1 MSARESMDQA
11 VMRVRTPDPSEA
23 CPVQDNDNFDCPVY
37 TRREA
42 PCKGACPSSEDARGY
57 LTAIAQ
63 SLRFGHSHEESV
75 EQAWHV
81 LTDKNPFPAVHGRVC
96 PHPCEDACN
105 RGFKDEPIAIHSLER
120 HIGDEGIR
128 RGFRLRM
135 LTEKKRDRRVA
146 VIGAGPSG
154 LSCAY
159 QLARR
164 GYPVTVFESEAEPG
178 GMLRAGIP
186 TYRLP
191 RDVLAAE
198 IEKIIDLG
206 VDLRLNTSIGRDI
219 SLDELRSSHDAVYLA
234 AGLHR
239 SIRMGVEGDDLPG
252 VVPGIDLIKSLNCGD
267 GVELGKRVLVIGGG
281 NSAVDVARVCLRLG
295 PEVDL
300 IYRRT
305 QLEMPALASEVQG
318 AIDEGV
324 MVTFLAAPAKIATAP
339 AGAPYRLVLTCIL
352 MELGE
357 PDSSGRRR
365 PLPIEGS
372 EFEIEADTIIAAIG
386 QEADLTGLEGL
397 AEGSWVRADSY
408 GRTGIEGVF
417 AGGDVL
423 MPGVSTMAVGRG
435 RKAARAIDAYLHGV
449 EYKEPYAPKP
459 IGHSRIS
466 LGYYAAAPRHKQQEL
481 PIVERIRNFDEVN
494 LPLTGDQAREET
506 YRCMSC
512 GLCFTCDRC
521 RVYCPTHAISRDLSQ
536 PVGRIMF
543 TDYTKCIGCHV
554 CADICPCGYIEM
566 GMQGAGIS

>member
-1 MSARESMDQA
+1 MSARESA
-11 VMRVRTPDPSEA
+11 ERVLRVKAPDPSEA
-23 CPVQDNDNFDCPVY
+23 FPVQNNDNFDCPVY
-37 TRREA
+37 VRHEA

-57 LTAIAQ
+57 LTVIARTLQ
-63 SLRFGHSHEESV
+63 FGRAHEQSV
-75 EQAWHV
+75 EEAWHV

-105 RGFKDEPIAIHSLER
+105 RGHKDQPLAIHSLER
-120 HIGDEGIR
+120 YIGDQGLE

-135 LTEKKRDRRVA
+135 LTTKKRDRKVA

-164 GYPVTVFESEAEPG
+164 GYPVTVFESEEEAG

-198 IEKIIDLG
+198 VRRIVDLG
-206 VDLRLNTSIGRDI
+206 VELKLNTSVGRDI
-219 SLDELRSSHDAVYLA
+219 SLEELRAGYDAIYLA

-239 SIRMGVEGDDLPG
+239 SLRMDIEGEDLPG
-252 VVPGIDLIKSLNCGD
+252 VLPGIDLIKSLNCGD
-267 GVELGKRVLVIGGG
+267 GVELGQRVLVIGGG

-305 QLEMPALASEVQG
+305 QVEMPALASEVQG
-318 AIDEGV
+318 AIDEGIK
-324 MVTFLAAPAKIATAP
+324 VTFLAAPVRIATAP
-339 AGAPYRLVLTCIL
+339 EGAPYRLVLTCIL

-357 PDSSGRRR
+357 PDKSGRRR

-372 EFEIEADTIIAAIG
+372 EFEVEADTIIAAIG
-386 QEADLTGLEGL
+386 QQADLTGLETL
-397 AEGSWVRADSY
+397 AGDRGWVRADAF
-408 GRTGIEGVF
+408 GRTATEGVF
-417 AGGDVL
+417 AGGDVVEA
-423 MPGVSTMAVGRG
+423 GVATMAVGKG
-435 RKAARAIDAYLHGV
+435 RKAARAIDAYLNGV
-449 EYKEPYAPKP
+449 EYREPYAPKP
-459 IGHSRIS
+459 ISHERVR
-466 LGYYAAAPRHKQQEL
+466 LGYYAAAPRQEQAEL
-481 PIVERIRNFDEVN
+481 PIAARITSFDEVN
-494 LPLTGDQAREET
+494 LPLSEDAARNET
-506 YRCMSC
+506 QRCMSC

-521 RVYCPTHAISRDLSQ
+521 RVYCPTQAISRDMSQ

-566 GMQGAGIS
+566 GMRGPGIS